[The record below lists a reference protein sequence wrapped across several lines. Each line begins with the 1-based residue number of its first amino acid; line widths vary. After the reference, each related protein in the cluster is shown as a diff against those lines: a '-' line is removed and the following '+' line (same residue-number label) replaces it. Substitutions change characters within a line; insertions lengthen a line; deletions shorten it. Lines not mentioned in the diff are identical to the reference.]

1 MRLKMVK
8 MSGIDGS
15 TMEPSRVMEKCGGG
29 KVCLLPEKNAWIMK
43 TSGLAPAAANNTPE
57 KGG

>member
-29 KVCLLPEKNAWIMK
+29 KVCLLPEK
-43 TSGLAPAAANNTPE
+43 TP
-57 KGG
+57 G